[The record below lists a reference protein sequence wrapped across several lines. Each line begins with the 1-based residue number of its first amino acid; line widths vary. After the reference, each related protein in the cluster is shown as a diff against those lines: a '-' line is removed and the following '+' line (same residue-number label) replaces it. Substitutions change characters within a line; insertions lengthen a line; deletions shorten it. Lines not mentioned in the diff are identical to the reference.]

1 MAEVVVALGS
11 NIGDRRQHL
20 SDAKAFLDEL
30 SQTALTSSSIYITEP
45 VGPSKRDFY
54 NSVVHITTSLQPA
67 ELIKK
72 FKEFEAGH
80 GRSSRQPRWSAR
92 TIDLDIISYDDL
104 VIQSDS
110 LIIPHP
116 EYHRR
121 LFVLKPL
128 EEILPDW
135 KDPQTGVLIKQ
146 LIVRAPEMRIEKTDL
161 RW

>member
-20 SDAKAFLDEL
+20 SDAKAFLKEL
-30 SQTALTSSSIYITEP
+30 SQTAITSSSIYISEP
-45 VGPSKRDFY
+45 VGPSERDFY
-54 NSVVHITTSLQPA
+54 NSAVLITTSIKSA
-67 ELIKK
+67 ELIKR

-80 GRSSRQPRWSAR
+80 GRTSRQPRWGAR
-92 TIDLDIISYDDL
+92 TIDLDIINYDDL

-135 KDPQTGVLIKQ
+135 RDPQTDTLIKQ
-146 LIVRAPEMRIEKTDL
+146 LIARAPEIRIEKTDL

>member
-30 SQTALTSSSIYITEP
+30 SQTAITFSSIYITEP

-54 NSVVHITTSLQPA
+54 NSAVFIATSLKPA

-72 FKEFEAGH
+72 FKKFEARH
-80 GRSSRQPRWSAR
+80 GRNSRKPRWSAR

-135 KDPQTGVLIKQ
+135 RDPQTGALINQ
-146 LIVRAPEMRIEKTDL
+146 LIACAPEIRIEKTDL

>member
-11 NIGDRRQHL
+11 NIGDRRKHL

-30 SQTALTSSSIYITEP
+30 SQTAITSSSIYITEP
-45 VGPSKRDFY
+45 VGPSERDFY
-54 NSVVHITTSLQPA
+54 NSAVHITTSLKPT

-72 FKEFEAGH
+72 FKEFEADH
-80 GRSSRQPRWSAR
+80 GRSSRKPRWSAR

-104 VIQSDS
+104 VIQADS

>member
-1 MAEVVVALGS
+1 MATVVVALGS
-11 NIGDRRQHL
+11 NVGNRRQHL
-20 SDAKAFLDEL
+20 SDAKKFLAVL
-30 SQTALTSSSIYITEP
+30 SEAEIHASSIYITEP

-54 NSVVHITTSLQPA
+54 NAVVVINSSKEPRP
-67 ELIKK
+67 LIDS
-72 FKEFEAGH
+72 FKAFEREH
-80 GRSSRQPRWSAR
+80 GRKADHPKWSAR

-104 VIQSDS
+104 VIQTDS

-128 EEILPDW
+128 EEVLPHW
-135 KDPQTGVLIKQ
+135 MDPKTGTGIAQ
-146 LIVRAPEMRIEKTDL
+146 LISEAPDLRFKKTDL